1 MDTSETTST
10 TEEQSGILKRG
21 LFPRREQREAPA
33 GPPPTED
40 EARLD
45 DLVRT
50 AIDERMQAGL
60 DQMESSAAYL
70 MREIAGEMWRASAQ
84 DVRPEQER
92 IMSIVA
98 KDQTVRTN

>member
-33 GPPPTED
+33 DPPPTQD
-40 EARLD
+40 EGRLD

-50 AIDERMQAGL
+50 AIGERMQAGL
-60 DQMESSAAYL
+60 DQ
-70 MREIAGEMWRASAQ
+70 IGRASC
-84 DVRPEQER
+84 RER
-92 IMSIVA
+92 VCY
-98 KDQTVRTN
+98 VV